1 MKKKITA
8 SVLVVGSLITQS
20 VLPIYATNIQKVN
33 PYNTNTAV
41 STKQLDKLYATVI
54 GIEGYSELF
63 ELPIGNLNAETITSP
78 IEGYDFANVKVGN
91 TEITSIGTY
100 TDPET
105 QETLWYYSTDG
116 INATIFD
123 DDSVNQITIEFKIHV
138 NSYNVT
144 YSHDETVS
152 VEGPEKLE
160 EGENLSFTL
169 NLLNTEYIISQVLVN
184 GNDYTSQLN
193 KNTLTIS
200 SDNIKEDL
208 NIEIITKEA
217 VEYNVTYDENFLMNG
232 SISGEQANSVVKGQS
247 YTLEFWSSEPSAV
260 PRHGWILNQVRVN
273 GHELYLPS
281 DTQSKGSKSDTY
293 DFGNGMTAVIEV
305 TDSKYSVSGV
315 GNYYKFR
322 LTITNVKSD
331 INVEKINFKNSK
343 RHEVINR
350 NIDYFNDIDNW
361 YAEDH
366 EWKYT
371 DITKKD
377 NVIENVSE
385 NVDDT
390 MNYPQFIFVDLTEG
404 YDETT
409 VKAYL
414 NDSDTDSTTLLP
426 ISEIQNID
434 FGKYDENVKKWL
446 MQTIEDAGKN
456 YTHFIQVPAGKDVKF
471 SYDVQKSEYSVV
483 YDLDG
488 GSWSY
493 GGDTNTYDYFENSIV
508 KIPNLIPTKKGYS
521 FVGWKIGNSIY
532 SPRQYIDITSDND
545 FYTSAVNNQFK
556 LKAIWVKDDEVD
568 QDTYWNYFVVIN
580 EQTADGYKTIA
591 TSNYTA
597 RKSVGS
603 NPRII
608 LSNIVETMKS
618 EKGYTVPYGFEEQ
631 YKNLNTVIENGQTF
645 EVKVKAIDYNIEYI
659 GLPGTSTSSNPK
671 KYNIFSS
678 DITLANPTDASDD
691 YVVFDGWYS
700 DDKYENKI
708 TDISINKSD
717 LKDITVYARYL
728 TDKNNDDIPD
738 ENQKVII
745 KFDANGGKNP
755 PEDLTCLTGE
765 SYKMPAKG
773 NMTHPDDYAFAG
785 WTTNKIDAPVTE
797 KPKDI
802 IFSGSELS
810 QTTNGEYTYYAVWAA
825 DNNGNGTPDYEEDK
839 YHLIYD
845 ANGGIGAPTDNK
857 LYLSGKKYNL
867 SSVEPTKENA
877 VFYGWSLT
885 KDETLY
891 EEEPDF
897 KPVTEVTFRNS
908 DISVYAVWLK
918 DTDGDGTPD
927 YEETKYT
934 LTYNANGGENAPT
947 DNKKYVNKET
957 VELSKNYP
965 TRDKAACIG
974 WSTTLHEGILSA
986 EPDDIID
993 KYTFGEANATVY
1005 AVWAIDNDENGT
1017 PDYEQTFNL
1026 QYDTNGGTAIAPTEH
1041 KGGEE
1046 VELDDKNPTKENAI
1060 FLGWSLQDYSVD
1072 FEEDPTDV
1080 EFVDSIVIDASKDN
1094 IVHAVWAVD
1103 KNNDGV
1109 ADYEE
1114 DKYTLAYDTNG
1125 GTPIMSTQHIKGT
1138 TVSLQDKKPTKEKA
1152 IFLGWS
1158 LNDYNDDFTSVPDDV
1173 DFITNYVFS
1182 MTSPTDA
1189 TVHAVWAVDD
1199 DEDGTPDYEEMAVV
1213 TVEIYAGNVL
1223 SSSTQVEQSVGSSY
1237 GVAEIADTITY
1248 NGQIY
1253 VYDRI
1258 ENNNI
1263 TVSINDE
1270 NNIIRI
1276 HYQLQQG
1283 SGDSSDPVNPGG
1295 PTDSNDPTDTGN
1307 LNDNP
1312 NDDSTLPNTD
1322 NQTDVN
1328 VTENPRTPAANAG
1341 TVTNQTGT
1349 DVTGDATQDRTDT
1362 DQNVDDEEII
1372 EDNEVPQ
1379 AGTDETQNIEDNQ
1392 TPLAGKT
1399 DDSSWSI
1406 VDLILTLLSIVF
1418 MILTFI
1424 KKRETIIKAISGAAA
1439 VASTIVFILT
1449 QDLTAKMIMFDTWTI
1464 LFVIA
1469 IIVQAAS
1476 YILSRKEKEKDEE

>member
-41 STKQLDKLYATVI
+41 STKQLDKLYARVI

-63 ELPIGNLNAETITSP
+63 ELPIGNLNDETIASP

-123 DDSVNQITIEFKIHV
+123 DESVDQITIEFKVHV

-152 VEGPEKLE
+152 IEGPEKLE
-160 EGENLSFTL
+160 EGEDLSFTI
-169 NLLNTEYIISQVLVN
+169 NIKDSEYEIDKVLINNV
-184 GNDYTSQLN
+184 DYSNQLN
-193 KNTLTIS
+193 KNTLTIAGN
-200 SDNIKEDL
+200 NINADL
-208 NIEIITKEA
+208 KVEIFTKEA
-217 VEYNVTYDENFLMNG
+217 AEFDVTYDENFLMNG
-232 SISGEQANSVVKGQS
+232 HLDQDGPTMIKKGDT
-247 YTLEFWSSEPSAV
+247 YTLKFRMTNPKVGQTWK
-260 PRHGWILNQVRVN
+260 LNQVRIN
-273 GHELYLPS
+273 GQEIYLPS
-281 DTQSKGSKSDTY
+281 NVWSVGNTSEKFDLGKGMQATVKVVSRNY
-293 DFGNGMTAVIEV
+293 H
-305 TDSKYSVSGV
+305 VSG
-315 GNYYKFR
+315 YFIYHYE
-322 LTITNVKSD
+322 LTITNVNSD
-331 INVEKINFKNSK
+331 IKIEKINFKNHN
-343 RHEVINR
+343 RHEVINQ

-366 EWKYT
+366 QWKYT

-390 MNYPQFIFVDLTEG
+390 MNYPQFIFVDLKEG
-404 YDETT
+404 YDQTT

-414 NDSDTDSTTLLP
+414 NDSDTDSTMLQP

-434 FGKYDENVKKWL
+434 FGKYNENVKTYL
-446 MQTIEDAGKN
+446 MQAIEGAGKN

-508 KIPNLIPTKKGYS
+508 KIPNLIPTKEGYS

-631 YKNLNTVIENGQTF
+631 YKNLNTVTENGQTF
-645 EVKVKAIDYNIEYI
+645 EVKINAIDYNIEYI
-659 GLPGTSTSSNPK
+659 GLPVASTSSNPK

-691 YVVFDGWYS
+691 NVVFDGWYS

-745 KFDANGGKNP
+745 KFDANGGNNP

-773 NMTHPDDYAFAG
+773 NMTHPDGYAFAG

-797 KPKDI
+797 KPENI
-802 IFSGSELS
+802 IFAGSALS
-810 QTTNGEYTYYAVWAA
+810 QSTNGEYTYYAVWAA

-897 KPVTEVTFRNS
+897 EPVTEVTFSNS
-908 DISVYAVWLK
+908 DITVYAVWLK

-965 TRDKAACIG
+965 TRDKAVCIG

-1152 IFLGWS
+1152 VFLGWS

-1307 LNDNP
+1307 LDDNP
-1312 NDDSTLPNTD
+1312 SDDSTLPNTD

-1341 TVTNQTGT
+1341 TVTNQIGT

-1392 TPLAGKT
+1392 TSLAGKT

-1469 IIVQAAS
+1469 ILVQTAS